1 VGIVSLND
9 IVLEAVT
16 KPAEMAVTLAA
27 ICRHH
32 NTALVVPDREASP
45 AP

>member
-1 VGIVSLND
+1 
-9 IVLEAVT
+9 
-16 KPAEMAVTLAA
+16 MAVTLAA